1 MVVLKCPGWPV
12 KGVLIR
18 TLPVGGKVHRADVA
32 SSNQTVAG
40 SGNVAVRATRVRHS
54 LIERCSL
61 HHRPGQISVGYLAAE
76 SIPTRQILSRDTRG
90 IVKSTISRYLSE
102 SGCSELSFT
111 GAHSSL
117 FHHTLRYSMSD
128 F

>member
-40 SGNVAVRATRVRHS
+40 SGNVAVRVTRVLLFAVVLQRR
-54 LIERCSL
+54 L
-61 HHRPGQISVGYLAAE
+61 PGIA
-76 SIPTRQILSRDTRG
+76 
-90 IVKSTISRYLSE
+90 KS
-102 SGCSELSFT
+102 
-111 GAHSSL
+111 
-117 FHHTLRYSMSD
+117 
-128 F
+128 